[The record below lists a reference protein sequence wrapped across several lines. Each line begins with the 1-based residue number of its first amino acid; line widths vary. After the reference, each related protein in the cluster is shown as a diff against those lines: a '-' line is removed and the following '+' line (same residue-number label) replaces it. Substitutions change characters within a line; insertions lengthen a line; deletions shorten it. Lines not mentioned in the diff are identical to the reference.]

1 MTRVSLKPAI
11 DSASVVSRAQLPR
24 GVGVVDLD
32 EIYDAAFDRELFP
45 ALLGRLLS
53 AMGAQC
59 GFLAWVDMESDARFE
74 VEVGNDPTFL
84 QSYLETYAAKD
95 LMRPVLQNGPEGVV
109 LSAYELLQTPQVR
122 DSVFYREWLAPQGIV
137 DNLATNLI
145 KREQMFATLAIIRTG
160 DVLRFS
166 EPEIAELQRI
176 IPHLRRAVF
185 MQSRLVQQAN
195 LVSGYRRITQGTRNG
210 LVLLDEQLRV
220 LDVDRST
227 QALTGTRV
235 GQLAGA
241 TAFGEAMKAAIRD
254 DAPVVIEAAQDD
266 AAPVTLLC
274 VAQSLERDPFGDLT
288 AGPGVAH
295 AVHVLRV
302 DQAAQI
308 AFTSL
313 ASLYGLTPTEARVMT
328 DAFTNADL
336 TGIGDR
342 LGMARATARTH
353 LHRIYDK
360 TQTQSFAGL
369 CMLAHRFT
377 LPA

>member
-1 MTRVSLKPAI
+1 
-11 DSASVVSRAQLPR
+11 
-24 GVGVVDLD
+24 
-32 EIYDAAFDRELFP
+32 
-45 ALLGRLLS
+45 
-53 AMGAQC
+53 
-59 GFLAWVDMESDARFE
+59 
-74 VEVGNDPTFL
+74 
-84 QSYLETYAAKD
+84 
-95 LMRPVLQNGPEGVV
+95 
-109 LSAYELLQTPQVR
+109 
-122 DSVFYREWLAPQGIV
+122 
-137 DNLATNLI
+137 
-145 KREQMFATLAIIRTG
+145 
-160 DVLRFS
+160 
-166 EPEIAELQRI
+166 
-176 IPHLRRAVF
+176 
-185 MQSRLVQQAN
+185 
-195 LVSGYRRITQGTRNG
+195 
-210 LVLLDEQLRV
+210 
-220 LDVDRST
+220 
-227 QALTGTRV
+227 
-235 GQLAGA
+235 
-241 TAFGEAMKAAIRD
+241 MKAAIRD

-274 VAQSLERDPFGDLT
+274 VAQPLERDPFGDLT